1 MLLIGRQHQKQ
12 VLFCDCENDGV
23 TLIRLKLW
31 PGSTTRPVLAFY
43 FKLMELAEIL
53 LLECHVSLRKF
64 CDAIGVLTK
73 SSTLPTWVSTVL
85 CHLTILFIVSVVGFK
100 FGMLSSLSKV
110 STTYSILECKN
121 VILTVHWHVK
131 YIVQ

>member
-1 MLLIGRQHQKQ
+1 M
-12 VLFCDCENDGV
+12 LFCDCENDGV

-31 PGSTTRPVLAFY
+31 PGSTTRPVLAFH
-43 FKLMELAEIL
+43 FKLMELTEIL
-53 LLECHVSLRKF
+53 LFECHVSLRKF

-110 STTYSILECKN
+110 STTYSILGCKN
-121 VILTVHWHVK
+121 VILTVHWHVT
-131 YIVQ
+131 V